1 MKCKFENSVNVILF
15 IMFSS
20 VLVTISF
27 SDCMGGCRNSN
38 DKSNL
43 EQAEK
48 DTINTDSIHN

>member
-20 VLVTISF
+20 VLVTILF
-27 SDCMGGCRNSN
+27 SDCMGGCCNSN

-43 EQAEK
+43 EQTEK

>member
-20 VLVTISF
+20 VLVTILF
-27 SDCMGGCRNSN
+27 RDCMGGCSNSN

-43 EQAEK
+43 EQTEK

>member
-20 VLVTISF
+20 VLVTILF
-27 SDCMGGCRNSN
+27 RDCKGGCSN

-43 EQAEK
+43 EQTEK